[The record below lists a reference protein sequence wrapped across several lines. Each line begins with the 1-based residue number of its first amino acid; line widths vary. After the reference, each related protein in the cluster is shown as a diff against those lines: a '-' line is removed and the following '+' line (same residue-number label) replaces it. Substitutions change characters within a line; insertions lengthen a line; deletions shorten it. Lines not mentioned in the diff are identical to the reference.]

1 MRIFHH
7 SAERIKPFIFL
18 HIMQKGIIMFL
29 LLSAC
34 TLIVWFIP
42 GDYNHDLAALVNK
55 RDMLISAKTPRII
68 VIGGSNL
75 ITLDSARLERELNK
89 TVNADY
95 STVNLGL
102 WGGLS
107 MERYLEE
114 IKPYLVPGDTV
125 VICQE
130 YGTMLSPNYFNYL
143 RQSEEAKEFL
153 FLMKSRKNVVTDC
166 RLIGNVDDIKHIILL
181 NQLKIK
187 TYLHILIDGNITHVF
202 TGGFYRYADNYTVH
216 GDRRKPFK
224 IVRPLGEQG
233 VRFEESN
240 TNNLLYLK
248 HFARYGHGRK
258 IRVFFSFPPF
268 PENEYRLNKNHIN
281 SLVRVIGHDLGIN
294 ILTMPE
300 TTVYPE
306 ACFADTVN
314 HLQPRCEKMRTA
326 ELIEQL
332 RTRLT
337 AP

>member
-1 MRIFHH
+1 MRVL
-7 SAERIKPFIFL
+7 L

-55 RDMLISAKTPRII
+55 RDMLISAKPPRII

-75 ITLDSARLERELNK
+75 ITLDSARLERELKK
-89 TVNADY
+89 TVSADY
-95 STVNLGL
+95 SAVNMGL

-130 YGTMLSPNYFNYL
+130 YGTMLRPNYFEL
-143 RQSEEAKEFL
+143 SRQSEEAKKFF
-153 FLMKSRKNVVTDC
+153 FLMKSRRNASTDC
-166 RLIGNVDDIKHIILL
+166 RLAGNADDIKQIILL

-187 TYLHILIDGNITHVF
+187 THLHVLIDGNFTHTY
-202 TGGFYRYADNYTVH
+202 TGGFYRYADNYTVY
-216 GDRRKPFK
+216 GDRKKLFK

-233 VRFEESN
+233 VRLEEPN
-240 TNNLLYLK
+240 TSNLLYLK

-268 PENEYRLNKNHIN
+268 PGKEYRSNKARID
-281 SLVRVIGHDLGIN
+281 SLVRTIGHDLGMD
-294 ILTMPE
+294 ILNMPE
-300 TTVYPE
+300 TAVYPE

-314 HLQPRCEKMRTA
+314 HLQPSCEKMRTA
-326 ELIEQL
+326 MLIEQL
-332 RTRLT
+332 RARMT
-337 AP
+337 ATGAR